1 MLPFQ
6 KKLTNTFYALLSL
19 PATAMGFGL
28 AVQIAALSW
37 LLSTKYGLEI
47 RDIGLVWATG
57 PLAGII
63 GQVIIGIISDRVWIW
78 NGRRRA
84 FIWIGGVLAALGLL
98 ALPNI
103 GVIQASMGLEG
114 VLGVAIVVS
123 LTIDLAINVSFN
135 PTRAIIADVTPEGRP
150 RTKGYTWMQ
159 TVSGSFG
166 VLAYLI
172 GAVWDNYVLIYFGVV
187 LVFLFSILPPF
198 FIKEPRK
205 LGYYGKDD
213 DKGAPDPD
221 EEIEKPR
228 GNEASLVEIMKTIL
242 PLWGFLLYAVYGIL
256 ARFGAIPRI
265 PNYGFEIFCLVLTF
279 ALMFYTLTRK
289 EDGISKEKDG
299 LTGFRKVLAAHAF
312 TWVGVQTMFIYM
324 FAFVR
329 YRVPEL
335 ADVDMDPALVAP
347 LENGELDPDRADA
360 IDDTIGRI
368 VNWSFFSLNL
378 VAAIIPVLILE
389 PLAAKFGRVKTHTF
403 SIAIMAF
410 GYLSVLYFGYS
421 PIIIYLLMAIVGIGW
436 AATISLPFAIMS
448 QKIPQSRMGL
458 YMGLFNLSVVL
469 PQFVSSFGIGE
480 VVDDAENK
488 SLIFIIC
495 AVTVAISAIAWAMV
509 KEPKDVFTE
518 NPVVAEQ
525 GDKDD
530 V

>member
-47 RDIGLVWATG
+47 SDIGLVWATG

-63 GQVIIGIISDRVWIW
+63 GQVVVGIISDNVWIM

-84 FIWIGGVLAALGLL
+84 FILVGGVLAALGLL

-103 GVIQASMGLEG
+103 GIIQAGMGLDG
-114 VLGVAIVVS
+114 VLGIAIVVS
-123 LTIDLAINVSFN
+123 LSIDLAINISFN

-159 TVSGSFG
+159 TVSGTFG

-172 GAVWDNYVLIYFGVV
+172 GAIWGNYVLIYFGVV
-187 LVFLFSILPPF
+187 LVFLFSVIPPF
-198 FIKEPRK
+198 FIKEPRF
-205 LGYYGKDD
+205 LGQYGKDD
-213 DKGAPDPD
+213 DEAAAASKAEADNN
-221 EEIEKPR
+221 KNNV
-228 GNEASLVEIMKTIL
+228 NEASLYEIMKTIL
-242 PLWGFLLYAVYGIL
+242 PLWGFLLYAFYGIFRRL
-256 ARFGAIPRI
+256 GLFPDIPY
-265 PNYGFEIFCLVLTF
+265 YGLEIFCSLLTIVVVLIT
-279 ALMFYTLTRK
+279 MTKK
-289 EDGISKEKDG
+289 EHGISREKDG
-299 LTGFRKVLAAHAF
+299 LIGFRKVLAAHSF
-312 TWVGVQTMFIYM
+312 TWIGVQTMFIYL

-329 YRVPEL
+329 FRVPEL
-335 ADVDMDPALVAP
+335 ADVDIDPELL
-347 LENGELDPDRADA
+347 LENGALESARLQE

-389 PLAAKFGRVKTHTF
+389 PLAARFGRVRTHAV
-403 SIAIMAF
+403 SITIMAF
-410 GYLSVLYFGYS
+410 GYLSILQFGYA
-421 PIIIYLLMAIVGIGW
+421 PAVIYMLMAIVGIGW

-448 QKIPQSRMGL
+448 QKISQSRMGL

-469 PQFVSSFGIGE
+469 PQFVSSFGVGE
-480 VVDDAENK
+480 LVQEAENK
-488 SLIFIIC
+488 GVIFIVS
-495 AVTVAISAIAWAMV
+495 ALTVGISALLWFFV
-509 KEPKDVFTE
+509 REPKDVFTE
-518 NPVVAEQ
+518 NPVLAEEEQ
-525 GDKDD
+525 TE
-530 V
+530 

>member
-6 KKLTNTFYALLSL
+6 KKLSNPFYALLSL

-63 GQVIIGIISDRVWIW
+63 GQVIVGIISDNVWIW

-84 FIWIGGVLAALGLL
+84 FILIGGVLAALGLL

-103 GVIQASMGLEG
+103 GVIQAGMGLEG
-114 VLGVAIVVS
+114 VLGIAIIVS
-123 LTIDLAINVSFN
+123 LTIDLAINISFN
-135 PTRAIIADVTPEGRP
+135 PTRSIIADVTPEGRP

-172 GAVWDNYVLIYFGVV
+172 GAVWDNYVLIYFGVI
-187 LVFLFSILPPF
+187 LVFLFSVIPPF
-198 FIKEPRK
+198 FIKEPRR
-205 LGYYGKDD
+205 LGRYGQADIDD
-213 DKGAPDPD
+213 EPEAK
-221 EEIEKPR
+221 EKKE
-228 GNEASLVEIMKTIL
+228 GTNEASLIEILKTIL
-242 PLWGFLLYAVYGIL
+242 PLWGFLLYAVYGFLVRL
-256 ARFGAIPRI
+256 AGIPKI
-265 PNYGFEIFCLVLTF
+265 PNYGFEIFCLILTIVV
-279 ALMFYTLTRK
+279 MVYTLSRK
-289 EDGISKEKDG
+289 EKGISKEKDG
-299 LTGFRKVLAAHAF
+299 LIGFQKVLAAHSW
-312 TWVGVQTMFIYM
+312 TWIGVQTMFIYL

-335 ADVDMDPALVAP
+335 ADVPIDPALLTDDVS
-347 LENGELDPDRADA
+347 LEALNQD
-360 IDDTIGRI
+360 ISDTIGRI

-389 PLAAKFGRVKTHTF
+389 PLAARFGRVRTHAVCIASMSLGYF
-403 SIAIMAF
+403 SILQF
-410 GYLSVLYFGYS
+410 GYA
-421 PIIIYLLMAIVGIGW
+421 PMMIYLLMAIVGFGW

-458 YMGLFNLSVVL
+458 YMGLFNLAVVL
-469 PQFVSSFGIGE
+469 PQFVSSFGVGE
-480 VVDDAENK
+480 LVDEAEDK
-488 SLIFIIC
+488 GVIFIVC
-495 AVTVAISAIAWAMV
+495 AVTVGISALAWTLV
-509 KEPKDVFTE
+509 KEPRDIYTK
-518 NPVVAEQ
+518 NPVAAE
-525 GDKDD
+525 D
-530 V
+530 